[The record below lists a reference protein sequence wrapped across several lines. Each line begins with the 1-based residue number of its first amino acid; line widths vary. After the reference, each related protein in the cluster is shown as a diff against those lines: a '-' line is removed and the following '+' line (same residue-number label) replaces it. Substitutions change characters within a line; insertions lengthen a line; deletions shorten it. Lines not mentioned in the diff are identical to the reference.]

1 MLGFDD
7 SYRSVAWATTPAN
20 KIRAIGSQEGSVL
33 VVPVGSVEQH
43 GYHLPVGTDTMLAT
57 AVSMAS
63 ADAIEEDLPVL
74 VTPSIWCGYSPH
86 HRSLGGTL
94 TAAFDHLLTH
104 IRSIVEA
111 GLANGFDAVVLVN
124 GHGGN
129 RALVG
134 AVVSEVGHAYPDSQ
148 VLGFTYFDLAT
159 EVIEEIRDSD
169 LGGMAHGGEFE
180 TSLML
185 HLDTALVDRDAM
197 DAEPFDEPYD
207 LGDEDLLEPGPLG
220 VYRPFEEY
228 SESGAIGAPKRASAK
243 KGNVIFEFITDEIAD
258 LFREIHARNR

>member
-1 MLGFDD
+1 MFGFDE
-7 SYRSVAWATTPAN
+7 SYRSVSWAMRPAN
-20 KIRAIGSQEGSVL
+20 DIRAIGSQDGSVL

-43 GYHLPVGTDTMLAT
+43 GYHLPVGTDTILAT
-57 AVSMAS
+57 AVSSAS
-63 ADAIEEDLPVL
+63 ADAVDDVPIL
-74 VTPSIWCGYSPH
+74 VTPPIWCGYSPH

-94 TAAFDHLLTH
+94 TAAFDQLLAHTQ
-104 IRSIVEA
+104 SIVEA

-134 AVVSEVGHAYPDSQ
+134 AVVSEVGYANPDSQ

-159 EVIEEIRDSD
+159 DLVEEIRDSD

-180 TSLML
+180 TSLVF
-185 HLDTALVDRDAM
+185 HLDPSLVGRDAM
-197 DAEPFDEPYD
+197 DAKPFDEPYD
-207 LGDEDLLEPGPLG
+207 LGDEDLVQPGPLG

-228 SESGAIGAPKRASAK
+228 SESGAIGAPERASAE
-243 KGNVIFEFITDEIAD
+243 KGEVLFEYLTDEIAD
-258 LFREIHARNR
+258 LFEAIHVQNR

>member
-1 MLGFDD
+1 MFGFEE
-7 SYRSVAWATTPAN
+7 SYRSVSWAMRPAN
-20 KIRAIGSQEGSVL
+20 DIRAIGSQDGSVL

-43 GYHLPVGTDTMLAT
+43 GYHLPVGTDTILAT
-57 AVSMAS
+57 AVSSAS
-63 ADAIEEDLPVL
+63 ADAVDDVPIL
-74 VTPSIWCGYSPH
+74 VTPPIWCGYSPH

-94 TAAFDHLLTH
+94 TAAFDQLLAHTQ
-104 IRSIVEA
+104 SIVEA

-134 AVVSEVGHAYPDSQ
+134 AVVSEVGYANPDSQ

-159 EVIEEIRDSD
+159 DLVEEIRDSD

-180 TSLML
+180 TSLVF
-185 HLDTALVDRDAM
+185 HLDPSLVDRDAM

-207 LGDEDLLEPGPLG
+207 LGDEDLVQPGPLG

-228 SESGAIGAPKRASAK
+228 SESGAIGAPERASAE
-243 KGNVIFEFITDEIAD
+243 KGEVLFEYLTDEIAD
-258 LFREIHARNR
+258 LFEAIHVQNR